1 MISRGRAGWNA
12 VTTSDPAAAANFGQ
26 SIPADGE
33 YGRAHEV
40 VQIVQ
45 ALWGSWGENAWI
57 LDVPGNQF
65 ADMSKIQPVNLQGR
79 YVAARGPL
87 PILRP
92 SRASR

>member
-1 MISRGRAGWNA
+1 M
-12 VTTSDPAAAANFGQ
+12 
-26 SIPADGE
+26 
-33 YGRAHEV
+33 
-40 VQIVQ
+40 Q

-57 LDVPGNQF
+57 LDVSGNQF